1 MARHYSPTRMLV
13 KSVLLFG
20 VVIASSV
27 AVLVLMLRTPVV
39 VDEVTHEEQ
48 PVAPVVPHPTATSSV
63 PPTPQRFPVAGAAG
77 FFVVLNADG
86 SSSLEDPTGKVIKLA
101 DANTR
106 TPETELAA
114 RLLANVTSS
123 RPDVK
128 TTVGQLIVLEQGVV
142 DVPKDALITFM
153 DKDKL
158 VVMAKDGTST
168 VYHVDGRVEPR
179 ERKPTAVPTA
189 TSTKGVGP

>member
-1 MARHYSPTRMLV
+1 MLV

-20 VVIASSV
+20 VAIAGSI
-27 AVLVLMLRTPVV
+27 AVLVLMSRTQVVTDEQIPEEPPVV
-39 VDEVTHEEQ
+39 T
-48 PVAPVVPHPTATSSV
+48 AVPHPVATPSASLPV
-63 PPTPQRFPVAGAAG
+63 QPQRFPVAGAAG
-77 FFVVLNADG
+77 FFVVLNTDG

-114 RLLANVTSS
+114 RLLANATGS

-158 VVMAKDGTST
+158 VVLAKDGTST

-179 ERKPTAVPTA
+179 ERKPAAVPTA
-189 TSTKGVGP
+189 TNTKGVGP